1 MHHLQSTLHIIRF
14 RQLAHTDGSGLGDRY
29 LQTHLVFFEIDH
41 EKFKLVTSHFLL
53 FDRYDLTNAMSR
65 IHNRLTGL
73 ETTTDCGFFLLG

>member
-1 MHHLQSTLHIIRF
+1 
-14 RQLAHTDGSGLGDRY
+14 
-29 LQTHLVFFEIDH
+29 
-41 EKFKLVTSHFLL
+41 VTSHFLL